1 MEKVKKRVA
10 VYIGRFQPLHKGH
23 VEVIGHCKKNYD
35 ETLVLIGSCNKRRS
49 IKNPFSWKMIIEWLK
64 ALKVDNIGL
73 LSDYI
78 YDDAL
83 WAKQVKS
90 IVDGFYNSDN
100 YEITLVGHDKDA
112 SSFYLSMFP
121 EYKLELLP
129 AFCDGINATDIREL
143 LFTHPAGVELRDF
156 LVRRVGQ
163 NVADDL
169 VAFRT
174 TEAFEDLKEEFEYFK
189 REEAKFKDYPYK
201 DTLKFN
207 CADAV
212 VHCNEYILLIQRKKA
227 PGKGAWA
234 LPGGFV
240 NSDET
245 YLRAAKRELLEE
257 TGLDLSKYKYYTASG
272 VFDHPSRGCG
282 IPRITVGQLFYVLG
296 QETLPEITP
305 SDDAIEAKWFNI
317 EEIKEMCLHDD
328 HMDIINE
335 FINVHKEY

>member
-1 MEKVKKRVA
+1 MEKVKKKVA

-23 VEVIGHCKKNYD
+23 VEIINHCKKNYD

-64 ALKVDNIGL
+64 ALGVNNIGL

-78 YDDAL
+78 YDDIL
-83 WAKQVKS
+83 WAKQVKN
-90 IVDGFYNSDN
+90 IVAEFYKPDD

-143 LFTHPAGVELRDF
+143 LFKHTAGVELRDF

-163 NVADDL
+163 NVAADL
-169 VAFRT
+169 IMFRS
-174 TEAFEDLKEEFEYFK
+174 TEAFEDLREEFAYFK

-212 VHCNEYILLIQRKKA
+212 VYCNSHILLIQRKKA

-240 NSDET
+240 NTKET
-245 YLRAAKRELLEE
+245 YAQAAKRELLEE
-257 TGLDLSKYKYYTASG
+257 TGLNLTEYQCNHSDTAI
-272 VFDHPSRGCG
+272 FDHPSRGCG
-282 IPRITVGQLFYVLG
+282 IPRITSGHFFILNTRVL
-296 QETLPEITP
+296 PDIVP
-305 SDDAIEAKWFNI
+305 SDDAVEAKWFSI
-317 EEIKEMCLHDD
+317 DEIKDMCLHDD

-335 FINVHKEY
+335 FIKVHKEY